1 MKFINEDFVSK
12 YNKFVLCVL
21 ELFFT
26 IMIIGAI
33 AGTVELFVRRLYLAG
48 ALIGVVTLVCIVLAI
63 GVVLNYMLENRR

>member
-12 YNKFVLCVL
+12 YNKFVLGVL

-26 IMIIGAI
+26 IMTIGLI

-48 ALIGVVTLVCIVLAI
+48 VVLGTVTLVFIVLEI
-63 GVVLNYMLENRR
+63 GAFLNYMLENRR

>member
-12 YNKFVLCVL
+12 YNKFVLGVL

-26 IMIIGAI
+26 IMTIGLI

-48 ALIGVVTLVCIVLAI
+48 VFLGSVTLVFIVLEI
-63 GVVLNYMLENRR
+63 GAFLNYMLENRR

>member
-12 YNKFVLCVL
+12 YNKFVLGVL

-26 IMIIGAI
+26 IMTIGLI

-48 ALIGVVTLVCIVLAI
+48 VFLGAVTLVFIVLEI
-63 GVVLNYMLENRR
+63 GAFLNYMLESRR

>member
-12 YNKFVLCVL
+12 YNKFVLGVL

-26 IMIIGAI
+26 IMTISLI

-48 ALIGVVTLVCIVLAI
+48 VLLGTVTLVFIVLEI
-63 GVVLNYMLENRR
+63 GAFLNYMLESRR